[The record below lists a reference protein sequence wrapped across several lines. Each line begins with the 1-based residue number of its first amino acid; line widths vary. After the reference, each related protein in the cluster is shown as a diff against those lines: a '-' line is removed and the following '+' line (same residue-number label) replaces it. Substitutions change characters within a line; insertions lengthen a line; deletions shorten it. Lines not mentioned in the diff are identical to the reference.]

1 MEYSKYLTKLE
12 QPDTIRKLVMK
23 LRFNLRKTWC
33 HLVDHVMETK
43 RRSVMCS
50 DVAEFVDNEAR
61 VTANPVFRK
70 ITEDT
75 KPKNE

>member
-1 MEYSKYLTKLE
+1 
-12 QPDTIRKLVMK
+12 
-23 LRFNLRKTWC
+23 
-33 HLVDHVMETK
+33 
-43 RRSVMCS
+43 MCS

-75 KPKNE
+75 KPKNERKDKQNRSGRGKTSLAA